1 MSDVY
6 TTPVPRHSALLTID
20 MQNDFTLAD
29 GPALIPGTEEVVP
42 AIEAALQDFRKAG
55 RPIIHVI
62 RLYNVD
68 GTNVDNCR
76 RSLIESGAAIAL
88 PGSHGAEL
96 IDALKLEPSQR
107 LDARR
112 LFAGEIQE
120 IGPNEWAMYK
130 PRWSAFFATQLDANL
145 RKLGVDTIVVTGC
158 NFPNCPRSTIFD
170 ASNRDY
176 RIVIVSDAISGL
188 YGKALEELENIGVA
202 TMLSQEVAEWLRSRP
217 ERLVKI

>member
-1 MSDVY
+1 MYDAY
-6 TTPVPRHSALLTID
+6 TTPVAQRSALLTVD

-29 GPALIPGTEEVVP
+29 APARIPGTDEVVP
-42 AIEAALQDFRKAG
+42 AIRVALEAFRKAG
-55 RPIIHVI
+55 RPIIHVV

-96 IDALKLEPSQR
+96 IDALKLDPSQR
-107 LDARR
+107 FDARR
-112 LFAGEIQE
+112 LFSGKIQE
-120 IGPNEWAMYK
+120 VGPKEWIIYK

-145 RKLGVDTIVVTGC
+145 RKLGVDTVVVTGC

-176 RIVIVSDAISGL
+176 RIAIVTDAISGF
-188 YGKALEELENIGVA
+188 YGKALEELESIGVA
-202 TMLSQEVAEWLRSRP
+202 TMLSHEVAEWLRG
-217 ERLVKI
+217 